1 MFDFLARLARDYRT
15 PESEAERIAR
25 RPDRRM
31 LHDRILPAF
40 TGFRS
45 ILWAGCRAYTTHY
58 YVLLESRGGACWTMD
73 IDPAAA
79 AYGNGERHVTA
90 DLTCVDQHFD
100 TGAFDAVLCNGV
112 FGWGIDTPDRQLEA
126 LQAMA
131 RVLEPGGLLLLG
143 WNTHK
148 VGDPVALAAPQFER
162 QALPGLPS
170 HIAVTGSTHRYDLL
184 RKRS

>member
-1 MFDFLARLARDYRT
+1 MLDFFARLTRDYRT

-45 ILWAGCRAYTTHY
+45 MLWAGCRAYTADY
-58 YVLLESRGGACWTMD
+58 YPVLESQGGACWTMD
-73 IDPAAA
+73 IDPAANIW
-79 AYGNGERHVTA
+79 GNGERHVTA
-90 DLTCVDQHFD
+90 DLTQIDRHFEAG
-100 TGAFDAVLCNGV
+100 TFDAVLCNGV
-112 FGWGIDTPDRQLEA
+112 FGWGIDTPDRQREA
-126 LQAMA
+126 LHAMA
-131 RVLEPGGLLLLG
+131 AVLDSGGVLLLG

-148 VGDPVALAAPQFER
+148 VVDPVGLAAPLFER
-162 QALPGLPS
+162 HDLSGLPS
-170 HIAVTGSTHRYDLL
+170 HLTVPGSTHRYDLL